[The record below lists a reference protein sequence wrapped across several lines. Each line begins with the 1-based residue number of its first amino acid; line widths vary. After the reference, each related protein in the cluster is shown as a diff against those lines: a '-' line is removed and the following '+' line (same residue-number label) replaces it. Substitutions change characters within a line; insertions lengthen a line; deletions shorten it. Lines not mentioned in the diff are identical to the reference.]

1 MGAADDIYAGY
12 NKYTNINS
20 CDYFDNGLLNQVWS
34 TDSTSNTIS
43 TNQSISGTVT
53 WTKDKDD
60 YIDANTL
67 YETLKRLEENFYKGD
82 NNMATSTY
90 NSNTTIGSTNP
101 KTTPFNFDFGP
112 LGSNSNVRMSPY
124 GLAVCNS
131 AGTWVAYDKINGC
144 IVDTDFFNFPN
155 GNKYMYKV
163 PAPMNGIRV
172 GDVILHNRKPMFVT
186 SIKEEGTRLMVIDIQ
201 AGEEKVVMPAR
212 SPFGFNFVT
221 KIVSMFDIGG
231 FGLNMGASE
240 ANPFGNLLPML
251 MFMGDN
257 KDFDPMMMMLMMG
270 GQNPFAQLFNPIP
283 THVCNCGNKEE
294 NN

>member
-1 MGAADDIYAGY
+1 MTWTSTDKIDDID
-12 NKYTNINS
+12 IN
-20 CDYFDNGLLNQVWS
+20 VKE
-34 TDSTSNTIS
+34 I
-43 TNQSISGTVT
+43 
-53 WTKDKDD
+53 
-60 YIDANTL
+60 
-67 YETLKRLEENFYKGD
+67 LKMFEEKFKGD

-90 NSNTTIGSTNP
+90 NSNTTISTNS

-112 LGSNSNVRMSPY
+112 LENNSNVRMSPY
-124 GLAVCNS
+124 GLAVCNN
-131 AGTWVAYDKINGC
+131 AGTWVAYDKINRC

-163 PAPMNGIRV
+163 PAPINSIHV
-172 GDVILHNRKPMFVT
+172 GDVILHNRKPMFVV
-186 SIKEEGTRLMVIDIQ
+186 SIKAEGTRLLVIDIQ

-257 KDFDPMMMMLMMG
+257 KDFDPMMMMFMMS
-270 GQNPFAQLFNPIP
+270 GQNPFAQMFNTTP
-283 THVCNCGNKEE
+283 THVCNCHNKEE
-294 NN
+294 NK